1 MGKDAVSNFDER
13 QMLGRLLH
21 IQGEVQG
28 LDRQLQR
35 ANRLMSLGTLTGIIA
50 HELNNI
56 LTPIL
61 SYSQLALK
69 DPQDEALVSKALER
83 AVEGSQH
90 ASEIVAAILGFVRE
104 TKENHSTRVADVVN
118 DALRCLARDPKK
130 DGLEFICEIEGEI
143 AVAMP
148 PVLLVQV
155 LVNLILNAQ
164 QAMTRGRGR
173 LRLRSWR
180 QDEDTAC
187 ITVADNGCGIEP
199 ELMERIFEPFVSY
212 RNRPSDDVGTGL
224 GLTVCKQAVEE
235 VGGRIS
241 VESTVGRGT
250 TFTLQLPAVDLPAE
264 TDAAEPQRD
273 VA

>member
-1 MGKDAVSNFDER
+1 MSKDAVSKFDER

-21 IQGEVQG
+21 IQGEVQS

-61 SYSQLALK
+61 SYAQLALK
-69 DPQDEALVSKALER
+69 DQKDEELVTKALER
-83 AVEGSQH
+83 ASEGSQH
-90 ASEIVAAILGFVRE
+90 ASEIVSAILGFVRDTE
-104 TKENHSTRVADVVN
+104 GDHVTRVDSVVS

-130 DGLEFICEIEGEI
+130 DGVDFICDIEGEL

-164 QAMTRGRGR
+164 QAMTRGKAQ
-173 LRLRSWR
+173 LRVKAWR
-180 QDEDTAC
+180 QEEATVC
-187 ITVADNGCGIEP
+187 ITVADNGCGIES
-199 ELMERIFEPFVSY
+199 ELMARIFEPFVSY

-224 GLTVCKQAVEE
+224 GLTVCRQAIEE

-241 VESTVGRGT
+241 VESIVGQGT
-250 TFTLQLPAVDLPAE
+250 TFTLFLPAADLPAKS
-264 TDAAEPQRD
+264 DAAEARD